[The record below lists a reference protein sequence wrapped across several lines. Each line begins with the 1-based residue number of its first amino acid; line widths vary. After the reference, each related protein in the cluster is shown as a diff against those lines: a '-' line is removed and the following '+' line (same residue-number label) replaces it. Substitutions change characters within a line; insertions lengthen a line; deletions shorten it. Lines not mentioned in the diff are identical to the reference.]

1 MKKLGLLVTIA
12 LVMVSASL
20 YSQPAGGKDYGKIL
34 KKLNL
39 TAEQKKDADRIKV
52 DLDKQLITQ
61 KAKIETARL
70 ELREICMADSPDKS
84 DIEKKIS
91 DIADLEAQAHMIR
104 VDSWFAI
111 NTILTPEQ
119 QKVWKKVLVEGPAMR
134 HKMMN
139 RDDHKK
145 MMNQGERKEMK
156 TPN

>member
-1 MKKLGLLVTIA
+1 MKKLGLLITIA
-12 LVMVSASL
+12 LVMVSAGL
-20 YSQPAGGKDYGKIL
+20 YSQPAGGSDYGKIL

-39 TAEQKKDADRIKV
+39 TAEQKKDANRIKV

-61 KAKIETARL
+61 KAKVETARL
-70 ELREICMADSPDKS
+70 ELREICMAESPDKS
-84 DIEKKIS
+84 DIEKKIG
-91 DIADLEAQAHMIR
+91 DIANLEAQAHMIR

-119 QKVWKKVLVEGPAMR
+119 QKIWKKVLVEGPVMK

-145 MMNQGERKEMK
+145 MMNKGERKEMK

>member
-1 MKKLGLLVTIA
+1 
-12 LVMVSASL
+12 
-20 YSQPAGGKDYGKIL
+20 
-34 KKLNL
+34 LNL
-39 TAEQKKDADRIKV
+39 TAEQKKDANRIKV

-91 DIADLEAQAHMIR
+91 DIADLEVQAHRIR

-119 QKVWKKVLVEGPAMR
+119 QKIWKKVLAEGPAMR

-145 MMNQGERKEMK
+145 MMDQRERKEMK